1 MPKAIR
7 LNITHYFV
15 VEIPNNRELQQIVLK
30 HWCDIDFKDFM
41 KLYKDYAKQLYS
53 FLANNTTLWSDN
65 PLDLGKTYYKK
76 GY

>member
-15 VEIPNNRELQQIVLK
+15 VEIPNKRELQQIASK
-30 HWCDIDFKDFM
+30 HLCDIDFKDFM

-53 FLANNTTLWSDN
+53 FLANSTTLWSDN
-65 PLDLGKTYYKK
+65 PVDLGRTYYKK
-76 GY
+76 GC